1 MIDEDSNQLF
11 CGKGGG
17 REKYLPS
24 LHMCL
29 TVLLRL
35 WVVDRGDSVLD
46 SARSV
51 RTEAEL
57 LHLWLDRRES
67 EPFGLV
73 LEALEV
79 ESEAGTGSVP

>member
-1 MIDEDSNQLF
+1 MYEREGEEDVIDEDSNQLF

-35 WVVDRGDSVLD
+35 WVVEFKG
-46 SARSV
+46 
-51 RTEAEL
+51 TES
-57 LHLWLDRRES
+57 H
-67 EPFGLV
+67 
-73 LEALEV
+73 
-79 ESEAGTGSVP
+79 AGH

>member
-1 MIDEDSNQLF
+1 MYEREREEDVIDEDSNQLF

-35 WVVDRGDSVLD
+35 WVV
-46 SARSV
+46 
-51 RTEAEL
+51 EL
-57 LHLWLDRRES
+57 QGADTC
-67 EPFGLV
+67 
-73 LEALEV
+73 
-79 ESEAGTGSVP
+79 AGHEEE